1 MASVQCDELQFQI
14 FCCCSFFS
22 WWKCQIPCS
31 SQATCVWWVFLC
43 REYLVGGGEHCLHQ
57 ICALK
62 QAWGPWPW
70 LSVSSQLSASGPI
83 SLSWLS
89 HVIRAEGISELFG
102 WSIPH
107 YKTHTFDSA
116 ALCCIL
122 VPINMESDFLM
133 CKEIVIQQD
142 YENVKC
148 QSDQQMHWQEISS
161 ISPSLF
167 LSVTA
172 SSHISVSFTKSITSL
187 LTVSAASQY
196 SVWCHFRKWEVF
208 ILFQLTFF
216 LMVLVLVNN
225 NNNPDTVMKLWQ
237 FPSPKFWQL
246 CQKINV

>member
-1 MASVQCDELQFQI
+1 MSYSFRSFAVALFFMVKMTNTLQFSSHVCVMSLSLQRI
-14 FCCCSFFS
+14 F
-22 WWKCQIPCS
+22 
-31 SQATCVWWVFLC
+31 
-43 REYLVGGGEHCLHQ
+43 GGGKHCLHQ

-70 LSVSSQLSASGPI
+70 LTISSQLSASGPI

-107 YKTHTFDSA
+107 YKTHKFDSA

-122 VPINMESDFLM
+122 VPINMESGFLM

-172 SSHISVSFTKSITSL
+172 SSHISVSFTKSITS
-187 LTVSAASQY
+187 
-196 SVWCHFRKWEVF
+196 
-208 ILFQLTFF
+208 
-216 LMVLVLVNN
+216 
-225 NNNPDTVMKLWQ
+225 
-237 FPSPKFWQL
+237 
-246 CQKINV
+246 